1 MGPDEDHE
9 HVTDNVYTNVAFQK
23 AFKFARYQIKYF
35 PKIIE
40 HIYLKNYCSYTQS
53 QCSPNSNHSS
63 MDWLQHADN
72 MFILYD
78 SVNDFHPQHLGY
90 QPGEEIKQADAI
102 LLGYPLQLKMN

>member
-1 MGPDEDHE
+1 MSPTTCTQMWLSRRHLNLQGIL
-9 HVTDNVYTNVAFQK
+9 
-23 AFKFARYQIKYF
+23 IKYF